1 MTTLDAAPVPLRRTR
16 PAPPVRH
23 VHVGLGNFF
32 RAHQAWY
39 THRAPDAAQWGIAA
53 FTGRSPHLADALQEQ
68 DGLFTL
74 GTRGADGDHFEVIT
88 SVAATHP
95 ARDHAAW
102 LRYLADPQ
110 VVLVTLTVTEAGYS
124 RGPDGGLAGTDQVAA
139 DLVAL
144 LADLSALVSTV
155 PFRLVAGLAAR
166 RAGGAGPLTVVPCDN
181 LPDNG
186 AATARVVREAA
197 RLVDPGLAGWI
208 DDNVSYVTTMVDRIT
223 PEPTADDV
231 ASVAALTGVSDS
243 SPVVTEPFS
252 EWVLSG
258 TFSAGRPRWEAAGA
272 TFTEDVRPFEARKL
286 GLLNGAH
293 SLLAYGG
300 LLRGHTTVA
309 DAIGDPGCLAWV
321 EQWWDEAST
330 HLTLPADDIVAYR
343 TALLARFGNPTMRHR
358 LDQIAA
364 DGSQKLPVRILPTIR
379 AERAAGRLPQGGA
392 RVLAAWIAHLRAG
405 TSVTDVRAPELVG
418 LAAGSL
424 DKAVPRLLDELD
436 PRLAQ
441 DGGLVAAVLSEAGQ
455 LGRT

>member
-1 MTTLDAAPVPLRRTR
+1 MTALDAAPVPLRRTR

-39 THRAPDAAQWGIAA
+39 THRAPDGDQWGIAA
-53 FTGRSPHLADALQEQ
+53 FTGRSPHLADALHEQ

-74 GTRGADGDHFEVIT
+74 DTRGADGDHFEVIT

-95 ARDHAAW
+95 ARDHGAW

-110 VVLVTLTVTEAGYS
+110 VVLVSLTVTEAGYS
-124 RGPDGGLAGTDQVAA
+124 RGPDGGLAGTDRVAA
-139 DLVAL
+139 DLAAL
-144 LADLSALVSTV
+144 LADPSALVSTV

-197 RLVDPGLAGWI
+197 RLVDPALAGWI

-223 PEPTADDV
+223 PEPTDGDV
-231 ASVAALTGVSDS
+231 TSVAIATGVLDS

-258 TFSAGRPRWEAAGA
+258 SFRAGRPRWEAAGA
-272 TFTEDVRPFEARKL
+272 TFTDDVRPFEARKL

-309 DAIGDPGCLAWV
+309 DAVGDQVCLAWV
-321 EQWWDEAST
+321 EQWWDEASA
-330 HLTLPADDIVAYR
+330 HLAAPADGIAAYR
-343 TALLARFGNPTMRHR
+343 TALLARFRNPAIRHR

-364 DGSQKLPVRILPTIR
+364 DGSQKLPVRIVPTVR
-379 AERAAGRLPQGGA
+379 AERAAGRLAQGGA
-392 RVLAAWIAHLRAG
+392 RVLAAWILHLRAG
-405 TSVTDVRAPELVG
+405 ASVTDVRAAELVG
-418 LAAGSL
+418 LAAGGL
-424 DKAVPRLLDELD
+424 DEAVPRVLGELD
-436 PRLAQ
+436 PELAE
-441 DGGLVAAVLSEAGQ
+441 DAGLVAAVLSEAG
-455 LGRT
+455 RIDRA